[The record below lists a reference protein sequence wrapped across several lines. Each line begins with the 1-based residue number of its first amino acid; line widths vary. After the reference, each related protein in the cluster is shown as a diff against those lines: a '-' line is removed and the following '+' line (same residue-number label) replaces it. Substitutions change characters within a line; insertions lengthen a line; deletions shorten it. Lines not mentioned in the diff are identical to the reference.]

1 MSRLILSNR
10 GIGLIEVV
18 IAIFLVA
25 VGVMAI
31 LSMQPTA
38 WRTIGKS
45 DYLGRGAG
53 ILHRELERREAWIA
67 NPCNQVPLG
76 NRPVQNII
84 VSGQLAE
91 LPWGEGDATYTVN
104 TNIAAVA
111 GTTNTW
117 TVTVTVTWPDQVL
130 RNYRNLAESVDVTQ
144 QLTQETGFRFP
155 AGCTNASNAVQAGD

>member
-10 GIGLIEVV
+10 GISLVEVV

-53 ILHRELERREAWIA
+53 ILHRELELREAWIM
-67 NPCNQVPLG
+67 NPCNVVPLG
-76 NRPVQNII
+76 NRPAKTII
-84 VSGQLAE
+84 VSGLGAE
-91 LPWGEGDATYTVN
+91 VRGDATYTVN
-104 TNIAAVA
+104 TNITRVA
-111 GTTNTW
+111 GTANEW

-130 RNYRNLAESVDVTQ
+130 RNYRNLVESVDVARQ
-144 QLTQETGFRFP
+144 DRFCFP
-155 AGCTNASNAVQAGD
+155 TATCPVPTNAWLAGE

>member
-1 MSRLILSNR
+1 MSRLILSKR

-53 ILHRELERREAWIA
+53 ILHRELELREAWIM
-67 NPCNQVPLG
+67 NPCNPVLVG

-84 VSGQLAE
+84 VSGLGAE
-91 LPWGEGDATYTVN
+91 VRGDATYTVN
-104 TNIAAVA
+104 TIIDRV
-111 GTTNTW
+111 GTSNVY

-130 RNYRNLAESVDVTQ
+130 RNYRNLVESVDVAQ
-144 QLTQETGFRFP
+144 QDGFRFP
-155 AGCTNASNAVQAGD
+155 AGCVNGSNAVPAGF